1 MINRVKLY
9 GISLRELRIH
19 GRGGQGSVTAAELI
33 AVAAFE
39 GGLYAQAFPA
49 FGVERRGAPV
59 QAFVRF
65 SSSKIR
71 LRSQVYEP
79 DYIIVQDS
87 TLIKD
92 VNVFFGVKPGGIVIV
107 NTEKK
112 PDYQIPAGVKVITID
127 ATSIALETIGLPI
140 TNTALMGAFAAASGE
155 IAFPALEN
163 ALRHRFAGDLAEK
176 NIEASRRAFALVKG
190 AS

>member
-1 MINRVKLY
+1 
-9 GISLRELRIH
+9 LRELRIH

-39 GGLYAQAFPA
+39 GGVYSQAFPA

-65 SSSKIR
+65 NDKKIR

-92 VNVFFGVKPGGIVIV
+92 INVFQGVKPGGIVIV

-112 PDYQIPAGVKVITID
+112 PDYTVPEGVKLITID
-127 ATSIALETIGLPI
+127 ATSIALKILGLPI
-140 TNTALMGAFAAASGE
+140 TNTTLMGAFAAATAE
-155 IAFPALEN
+155 IQFSALEN
-163 ALRHRFAGDLAEK
+163 ALRNRFPKELAVK
-176 NIEASRRAFALVKG
+176 NIEAARQAFNTVKG
-190 AS
+190 AA

>member
-1 MINRVKLY
+1 M
-9 GISLRELRIH
+9 RELRIH

-33 AVAAFE
+33 AVAAFA
-39 GGLYAQAFPA
+39 GGVYAQAFPA

-65 SSSKIR
+65 NSSKIR

-87 TLIKD
+87 TLIRD
-92 VNVFFGVKPGGIVIV
+92 VNVFQGVKSGGIVIV

-112 PDYQIPAGVKVITID
+112 PDYPIPEGVRVILID
-127 ATSIALETIGLPI
+127 ATSIALEVLGLPI

-155 IAFPALEN
+155 IAFPALED
-163 ALRHRFAGDLAEK
+163 ALRHRFSGEMAEK
-176 NIEASRRAFALVKG
+176 NIEASRRAFNLVQG
-190 AS
+190 VA

>member
-1 MINRVKLY
+1 M
-9 GISLRELRIH
+9 RELRIH

-39 GGLYAQAFPA
+39 SGVFSQAFPA

-65 SSSKIR
+65 GKERIR
-71 LRSQVYEP
+71 KRSQVYEP

-92 VNVFFGVKPGGIVIV
+92 VNVFLGMKPGGIAII
-107 NTEKK
+107 NTERSL
-112 PDYQIPAGVKVITID
+112 DVKVPEGVRIITVD
-127 ATSIALETIGLPI
+127 ATRIALDTLGLPI
-140 TNTALMGAFAAASGE
+140 TNTTLMGAFAAASGE
-155 IAFPALEN
+155 ITLEALEK
-163 ALRHRFAGDLAEK
+163 ALRERFGKDLAAK
-176 NIEASRRAFALVKG
+176 NIQAARKAYDLVKEG
-190 AS
+190 A